1 MSKFDEESLEIYIR
15 EIQKYPLLTPE
26 EEKVIARKARLGD
39 KEARDLLINSHL
51 RFVVN
56 VAKAYQNLGTP
67 LADLINE
74 GNLGLVK
81 AAERFDERKGVR
93 FLSYAVWWIK
103 QSIMKTVTEHIKS
116 FRLPMSQ
123 AGKIIKVAKAESKI
137 GQELGREPTIEEI
150 AKELGLKPE
159 EIIDA
164 MNIAAQDIS
173 LDNEILH
180 TDDLEVKDVIKD
192 ESVISPEELY
202 FRKKFFEK
210 IKEGLKKL
218 TPRERDIIKL
228 YFGLE
233 EEVPHTLE
241 DIGSIMKLSRERVRQ
256 IRNRAVE
263 KLKAYYEESE
273 KN

>member
-1 MSKFDEESLEIYIR
+1 MSKFDEESLAIYIR

-26 EEKVIARKARLGD
+26 EEKEIARKARLGD